1 MYGLFKIWFKCKNGV
16 QCGALTMTIK
26 YKKMN
31 YNGSFD
37 SILKTD
43 DANSSI
49 YLSIPLEPT
58 NTDYQEYLA
67 WVADGITAEAAA

>member
-1 MYGLFKIWFKCKNGV
+1 
-16 QCGALTMTIK
+16 MTIK

-31 YNGSFD
+31 YNGVFD

-49 YLSIPLEPT
+49 YLSIPLEPA
-58 NTDYQEYLA
+58 NKDYREYLA
-67 WVADGITAEAAA
+67 WVAAGNTADPAS